1 MVGVLWILGYSQ
13 GRPTAAFFSWQTAH
27 GTVHWPRFVIADSF
41 TSRQTSMVAEIT
53 DSDKKTDRPQQ
64 PKACGTGQ
72 GGCCQCQQVIKDLSC
87 GQQADQTVPIKEVLL
102 VFFLPLVC
110 AAAAVI
116 WAVHSWPALAGHPGY
131 LALAALAVAVG
142 ALAVARV
149 ITNTRTNR
157 SEANQ
162 TQK

>member
-1 MVGVLWILGYSQ
+1 MPWLPA
-13 GRPTAAFFSWQTAH
+13 RFFSWQTAH
-27 GTVHWPRFVIADSF
+27 RTVHWPNFVIADLF
-41 TSRQTSMVAEIT
+41 TSTQTSMVAEIT
-53 DSDKKTDRPQQ
+53 DSDKKPDRPQQ

-87 GQQADQTVPIKEVLL
+87 GHGSNQTVSIKEVLL

-110 AAAAVI
+110 AAAAVT
-116 WAVHSWPALAGHPGY
+116 WAVRSWPALAEHPGY
-131 LALAALAVAVG
+131 LALTALAVAVG